1 MDEDGAY
8 DALRAFL
15 LKLSADALLIEPAR
29 PAFGDVIRDAQG
41 SPRPHGPHA
50 MIEFLA
56 DRDLEEFND
65 ERYSTITVGSGPSAE
80 ERVLM
85 CKSRGVEWL
94 FRVHVYAPR
103 PMDWSRLFVAG
114 LRSAESSVWMAPL
127 VVREVRDI
135 KRAPELIQQ
144 RWEGRAM
151 FEVVL
156 GAVASEPLLIDVVE
170 RGEVITQGAGGKIV
184 TAEFPYEKP

>member
-8 DALRAFL
+8 DALEAFL
-15 LKLSADALLIEPAR
+15 RKLAADAILIDPAR
-29 PAFGDVIRDAQG
+29 APLAVVIRDAQG
-41 SPRPHGPHA
+41 APRPRGAYA
-50 MIEFLA
+50 MIEFIA
-56 DRDLEEFND
+56 DRDLEEFSD
-65 ERYSTITVGSGPSAE
+65 ETYGEISVGSGPSAE

-94 FRVHVYAPR
+94 FRVNVCAPR
-103 PMDWSRLFVAG
+103 PIDWARLFASG

-127 VVREVRDI
+127 VVRDVRDI

-151 FEVVL
+151 FEVAL

-170 RGEVITQGAGGKIV
+170 TGEVITEGSGGTTV
-184 TAEFPYEKP
+184 TAGFTYAKP